1 MHLSLHS
8 ATIKSAAQRKT
19 MNKCKLLQERTVA
32 FALLYVSYVA
42 YYVCRK
48 NYGFWLYGIVSHFSI
63 PKTEVSLAGSSF
75 EIASG
80 VSKVALSFVVD
91 LFSPSKV
98 LAVALIISALINL
111 LLCSTANIYMLAL
124 LWGTN
129 GVVQSLGW
137 PALSNIFMSFFP
149 KPQERARWYSLLS
162 TNQNVGSFLPAVIIP
177 YATNRY
183 GWKASMWC
191 PSIVGLLV
199 GVLLLIFL
207 KDTPARTTT
216 GAHNSHKR
224 QTVGSKLIWR
234 CVIHN
239 RKLWSLAA
247 AYFGI
252 SIIRTTMEDWAQTYM
267 KEMYNGTAEMPLVA
281 LQVGGLIG
289 SLIAAWLSDVVFRGL
304 RAPVIA
310 IFCLL
315 SFVPVCLL
323 SLEKQEMSYFFSI
336 YFPILH
342 PEDVLVYLP
351 VCIYFLLG
359 LTLFAPHV
367 LIGLAAREWAPA
379 ALYSTSGGFVKMF
392 AQIGGACAGTP
403 VAYLIET
410 YGWQK
415 TFGSLSLLCIVS
427 FVALVPVWSTEAYSP
442 PIKKTCISQESE
454 VKKKVA

>member
-1 MHLSLHS
+1 
-8 ATIKSAAQRKT
+8 
-19 MNKCKLLQERTVA
+19 
-32 FALLYVSYVA
+32 
-42 YYVCRK
+42 
-48 NYGFWLYGIVSHFSI
+48 
-63 PKTEVSLAGSSF
+63 
-75 EIASG
+75 
-80 VSKVALSFVVD
+80 
-91 LFSPSKV
+91 
-98 LAVALIISALINL
+98 
-111 LLCSTANIYMLAL
+111 MLAL

-149 KPQERARWYSLLS
+149 KPRERARWYSLLS

-177 YATNRY
+177 YATTRY

-199 GVLLLIFL
+199 GVLILLLL
-207 KDTPARTTT
+207 KDAPARTTT
-216 GAHNSHKR
+216 GAQYSCKR
-224 QTVGSKLIWR
+224 QTVDSKLIWR
-234 CVIHN
+234 CVIRN

-252 SIIRTTMEDWAQTYM
+252 SLIRTTMEDWAQTYM
-267 KEMYNGTAEMPLVA
+267 KEMHNGTAEIPLVA

-289 SLIAAWLSDVVFRGL
+289 SLVAAWLSDVVFRGL

-315 SFVPVCLL
+315 SFVPVFLL
-323 SLEKQEMSYFFSI
+323 SLEKQEMSYFISV
-336 YFPILH
+336 YFPILY
-342 PEDVLVYLP
+342 PVDVLVYLP
-351 VCIYFLLG
+351 SCIYFLLG

-403 VAYLIET
+403 VAYLIEA

-415 TFGSLSLLCIVS
+415 TFGSLSLVCIAS
-427 FVALVPVWSTEAYSP
+427 FFVLVPVWSTEAYLP
-442 PIKKTCISQESE
+442 PTIKKACIKRETE
-454 VKKKVA
+454 PKKKVA

>member
-1 MHLSLHS
+1 
-8 ATIKSAAQRKT
+8 
-19 MNKCKLLQERTVA
+19 MNKCKPYQERTFV

-48 NYGFWLYGIVSHFSI
+48 NYGFWLYGVVSHFSLS
-63 PKTEVSLAGSSF
+63 KTEVSLAGSSF

-80 VSKVALSFVVD
+80 ISKVALSFLVD
-91 LFSPSKV
+91 LFSPSRV
-98 LAVALIISALINL
+98 LATALIVSALINL
-111 LLCSTANIYMLAL
+111 LLCSTTNIFILAL
-124 LWGTN
+124 LWGAN
-129 GVVQSLGW
+129 GVMQSLGW
-137 PALSNIFMSFFP
+137 PALSNIFMRFFP

-199 GVLLLIFL
+199 GVLLLL
-207 KDTPARTTT
+207 LLEDAPATTT
-216 GAHNSHKR
+216 IDADHTRKK
-224 QTVGSKLIWR
+224 QKIDSKLIWK
-234 CVIHN
+234 CVMCN
-239 RKLWSLAA
+239 RKLWALAA

-252 SIIRTTMEDWAQTYM
+252 SVIRTTMEDWAQTYM
-267 KEMYNGTAEMPLVA
+267 NEMYNGTAEIPLVA
-281 LQVGGLIG
+281 LQIGGLIG
-289 SLIAAWLSDVVFRGL
+289 SLIAAWLSDVVFKGL
-304 RAPVIA
+304 RTPVIA
-310 IFCLL
+310 MFCLL
-315 SFVPVCLL
+315 SFFPVCLL
-323 SLEKQEMSYFFSI
+323 SLEKETVSNYISI
-336 YFPILH
+336 YFPILQRA
-342 PEDVLVYLP
+342 DVVYYVP

-415 TFGSLSLLCIVS
+415 TFGCLSVVCIAT
-427 FVALVPVWSTEAYSP
+427 FVVLVPVWSTRAYLP
-442 PIKKTCISQESE
+442 PTTIRNMIGNNEKELKKKT
-454 VKKKVA
+454 A